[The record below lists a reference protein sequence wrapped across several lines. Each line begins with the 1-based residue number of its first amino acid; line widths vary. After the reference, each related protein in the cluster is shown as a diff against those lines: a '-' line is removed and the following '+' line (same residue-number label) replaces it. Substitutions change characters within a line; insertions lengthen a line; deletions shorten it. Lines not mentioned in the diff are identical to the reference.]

1 MTRSNQN
8 AFSAPDV
15 TKVEHA
21 KAGKTNCYIDKDVAT
36 AIARGLRRHEIRFA
50 HARN

>member
-1 MTRSNQN
+1 M
-8 AFSAPDV
+8 FSALDV

-21 KAGKTNCYIDKDVAT
+21 KAGKKIAVDKDVAT
-36 AIARGLRRHEIRFA
+36 AIARGLQRHEIRFA